1 MRRDQFDAAF
11 RTLAP
16 RVYAYAR
23 RHIDLAECKDVVA
36 ETFLIAWRRL
46 GEVPEQP
53 LPSPAEREALLLTA
67 WDGLTYA
74 EAAAVLG
81 CSERAL
87 TVRIRRGRARLTQT
101 PRSAD
106 HPHAT
111 APSLRLVEDLP

>member
-1 MRRDQFDAAF
+1 MREDQFDAAF

-53 LPSPAEREALLLTA
+53 LP
-67 WDGLTYA
+67 
-74 EAAAVLG
+74 
-81 CSERAL
+81 
-87 TVRIRRGRARLTQT
+87 
-101 PRSAD
+101 
-106 HPHAT
+106 
-111 APSLRLVEDLP
+111 

>member
-1 MRRDQFDAAF
+1 MREDQFEDAF

-23 RHIDLAECKDVVA
+23 RHIDLAACEDVVA

-53 LPSPAEREALLLTA
+53 RRTR
-67 WDGLTYA
+67 G
-74 EAAAVLG
+74 AAAHRVGRIDVCRGRRRPRLQ
-81 CSERAL
+81 RAAV
-87 TVRIRRGRARLTQT
+87 TVRISRGRARRTQT